1 MKTAEKKCFEHTTLR
16 KYPHG
21 IIGKHL
27 CSFSGL
33 YPGKHGIIGKHLCSF
48 SGLYPGKHGIIG
60 KQFYDPDI
68 PRGTNQGRGI
78 FFDFRDQV
86 TIQKVG
92 AFYI

>member
-16 KYPHG
+16 KYP
-21 IIGKHL
+21 
-27 CSFSGL
+27 
-33 YPGKHGIIGKHLCSF
+33 HGIIGKHLCSF

-86 TIQKVG
+86 TIQKAG